1 MKFLLFLI
9 FIFSFYS
16 VNSLNTTIADNLT
29 VNITSEGLKCD
40 LCHLGVS
47 YIENYLQNNHT
58 ETELENVLDNLCY
71 KTPDSNLCIALVNNY
86 LPQIIELVEQKETP
100 QEICSQLSI
109 CDTHIYIFNDTNK
122 KTL

>member
-1 MKFLLFLI
+1 MKYLLFLT
-9 FIFSFYS
+9 FVLSFYG
-16 VNSLNTTIADNLT
+16 VNSLNTTT
-29 VNITSEGLKCD
+29 NITSEGLKCD

-100 QEICSQLSI
+100 QEICSQLSL
-109 CDTHIYIFNDTNK
+109 CDTHFTNFTNFTNFTK
-122 KTL
+122 HIKL

>member
-16 VNSLNTTIADNLT
+16 VNSLNTSTDLH